1 MTTSKLFN
9 KFGPWA
15 IITGASS
22 GIGEAYAHQLASE
35 KFNLVLVARRS
46 DILQKLGKYLSA
58 KYHIKHLVIQANL
71 SIPEAYQEIIT
82 ATKDLDIGLLISNA
96 GTGRPGSFLKRT
108 QEDLSQI
115 IHLNTLSHLWLTYH
129 FSKIFSAKGRGGIAI
144 TGAMGARNGV
154 PYMAIEA
161 GTKAFVEGLGRS
173 LNYELKSKGV
183 HVTVLVAS
191 PTETPVI
198 KKLGF
203 TKENIPAK
211 PITAA
216 HCVKET
222 LEALYIN
229 QPTIIPGFKYR
240 FMNAILP
247 GSIGRNMMGRA
258 LKQNNNIQ

>member
-1 MTTSKLFN
+1 MATSKLLN
-9 KFGPWA
+9 KFGQWA

-22 GIGEAYAHQLASE
+22 GIGEAYANQLASE

-46 DILQKLGKYLSA
+46 DVLNKLGKSLSEKHGI
-58 KYHIKHLVIQANL
+58 KYIVIKVDL
-71 SIPEAYQEIIT
+71 SIPAAHQEVIT
-82 ATKDLDIGLLISNA
+82 ATKDLDVGLLISNA

-115 IHLNTLSHLWLTYH
+115 IHLNALSHVWLTYH
-129 FSKIFSAKGRGGIAI
+129 FSKIFSARGKGGIAI

-161 GTKAFVEGLGRS
+161 GTKAFVEGLGQS

-198 KKLGF
+198 KELGF

-216 HCVKET
+216 NCVRET

-229 QPTIIPGFKYR
+229 QPTIIPGLKYR
-240 FMNAILP
+240 IMNAILP
-247 GSIGRNMMGRA
+247 GSFGRNMMGKA
-258 LKQNNNIQ
+258 LKKNNSIQ